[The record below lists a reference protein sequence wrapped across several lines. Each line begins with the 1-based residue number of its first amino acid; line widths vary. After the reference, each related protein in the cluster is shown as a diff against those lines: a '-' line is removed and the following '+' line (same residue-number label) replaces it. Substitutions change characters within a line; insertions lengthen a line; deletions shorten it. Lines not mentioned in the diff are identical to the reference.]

1 MGGDSHIKSATF
13 GETRCEVL
21 RCLML
26 FRILLV
32 SSDEM
37 PRRPSKR
44 NNGTCDYRPLGTEE
58 CERSLCFFS
67 WALCFYLLSAILLL
81 LLFWAQ
87 KSVSARFVFF
97 LGHYA
102 SICCRQYSF
111 CFYFGNQ
118 RLAMPRRN
126 ENTSQA
132 SPKKERKKERNSADR
147 ETVTLSRLPSEK
159 RDARCYAALCSLGFC
174 LSPQMKC
181 LEGHQREIMGLVVI
195 DHWAQKSVSARF
207 VFFLGHYATICCRQY
222 SFCF

>member
-1 MGGDSHIKSATF
+1 MG
-13 GETRCEVL
+13 
-21 RCLML
+21 
-26 FRILLV
+26 
-32 SSDEM
+32 
-37 PRRPSKR
+37 
-44 NNGTCDYRPLGTEE
+44 
-58 CERSLCFFS
+58 
-67 WALCFYLLSAILLL
+67 
-81 LLFWAQ
+81 
-87 KSVSARFVFF
+87 FVFF

-147 ETVTLSRLPSEK
+147 ETVTLSWLPSEK

-181 LEGHQREIMGLVVI
+181 LEGHQREIMGLVII

-207 VFFLGHYATICCRQY
+207 VFFLGHYASICCRQY
-222 SFCF
+222 SFCFYFGNQRLAMPRRNENTSQASPKKERKKERKKEILPIGRQSHKVGYLRRNERRGAT

>member
-1 MGGDSHIKSATF
+1 MGRNEMRGAT
-13 GETRCEVL
+13 L
-21 RCLML
+21 PML

-58 CERSLCFFS
+58 CERSL
-67 WALCFYLLSAILLL
+67 
-81 LLFWAQ
+81 
-87 KSVSARFVFF
+87 
-97 LGHYA
+97 
-102 SICCRQYSF
+102 

-181 LEGHQREIMGLVVI
+181 LEGHQREIMGLVII

-207 VFFLGHYATICCRQY
+207 VFILGTSALPCRDGMKIHRRHRRRKKERKKEIL
-222 SFCF
+222 